1 MPIYRQNLSALHPLH
16 GNDSRRGFSMICGH
30 CKEKSKDLELFERNN
45 YAAYTCPRCIN
56 FFNSFDRVIKED
68 GELLERLAHND

>member
-1 MPIYRQNLSALHPLH
+1 MYGYDPN
-16 GNDSRRGFSMICGH
+16 GGVSMICGH

-56 FFNSFDRVIKED
+56 FFNSFDRVLEKD

>member
-1 MPIYRQNLSALHPLH
+1 
-16 GNDSRRGFSMICGH
+16 MICGH

-56 FFNSFDRVIKED
+56 FFNSFDRVLEQD